1 MMMVRLIWASIR
13 RKPLGWAFHV
23 LSLALGVAVVVAL
36 LAIDRGLSD
45 RFDRDLGGVDLVV
58 SGKGSPLQII
68 LSSVFQI
75 DQPTGN
81 IPIATL
87 ARLKRNMLVKDAVPV
102 SLGDNV
108 GGYRIVG
115 TSVDYGRLYGATLA
129 RGNWW
134 TKPLQAVLGS
144 EVAAAEHL
152 TVGDGFV
159 GEHGLAGGGERHV
172 DNPYRVVG
180 VLRPTGAVIDRLAL
194 TDTASVWKVHEHENA
209 EHAAAVAAERRSTEG
224 PDLYPA
230 VGLQVTAILVRY
242 RSVMG
247 ALMIPRLLKA
257 DPDVQTAVPALELNR
272 LNTLLGTGTDV
283 LRGFGIGL
291 LALSA
296 LGFFVALLTA
306 VQERQRELALLRALG
321 GGPGLLLRL
330 VLLEAVLLGLVG
342 GIAGLALGRLAA
354 SVAANAVASGGG
366 PALTLPPLGETD
378 ALIVVAAV
386 ALALIAAA
394 LPAIAA
400 YRLRPAQV
408 LKG

>member
-1 MMMVRLIWASIR
+1 MLLRLIWASIR
-13 RKPLGWAFHV
+13 RKPLGWAFHI

-36 LAIDRGLSD
+36 LAIDKGLDD
-45 RFDRDLGGVDLVV
+45 RFSRDLAGIDLVV

-81 IPIATL
+81 IPIGTL

-102 SLGDNV
+102 SLGDNI

-115 TSVDYGRLYGATLA
+115 TSPDYARLYNARLA
-129 RGNWW
+129 DGSWW
-134 TKPLQAVLGS
+134 TKPLEAVLGA
-144 EVAAAEHL
+144 EVAREGRL
-152 TVGDGFV
+152 KVGDIFV
-159 GEHGLAGGGERHV
+159 GEHGLARGGERHV

-180 VLRPTGAVIDRLAL
+180 ILAPTGAVIDRVAL

-209 EHAAAVAAERRSTEG
+209 EHAAAVASEQREGEG

-230 VGLQVTAILVRY
+230 VGQEVTAILIRY

-247 ALMIPRLLKA
+247 ALMIPRLLRG
-257 DPDVQTAVPALELNR
+257 DPNAQTAVPAVELNR
-272 LNTLLGTGTDV
+272 LNSLLGTGADV

-306 VQERQRELALLRALG
+306 VRERQRELALLRALG

-330 VLLEAVLLGLVG
+330 VLIEALLLGLVG
-342 GIAGLALGRLAA
+342 GVAGLLLGRLAA
-354 SVAANAVASGGG
+354 AVAARAVAGGGG
-366 PALTLPPLGETD
+366 PALDLPPIGPAD
-378 ALIVVAAV
+378 GIIVAA
-386 ALALIAAA
+386 AIGLALVAAI

-408 LKG
+408 LRS